1 MNSENMNDPYS
12 NNNINRL
19 GTVRQVETEAMKRM
33 QVRSLEG
40 EARRIERERRREIR
54 QENYEQRNRDII
66 TAAVA
71 AVLFLGTFSIAPHV
85 AAKIHEWQVEHD
97 PVVRVT
103 DEYSHIISESIT
115 GRTPDGYNPVYDY
128 YHIAQNINESDDF
141 DNSLF
146 ATYNALSLRTNIK
159 TNTQVA
165 GEQVIEDLD
174 QILCY
179 TTYGNFNNYLVQKD
193 YENVDDW
200 REEMT
205 EKIRLEDKRKDEMQE
220 MQKENMESVDSLG
233 GKSL

>member
-1 MNSENMNDPYS
+1 MNYENMNDPYS

-40 EARRIERERRREIR
+40 AARRIERERRREIR
-54 QENYEQRNRDII
+54 QENYERRNRDII

-97 PVVRVT
+97 PVVRIT

-128 YHIAQNINESDDF
+128 YHIAQNIKESDGF
-141 DNSLF
+141 DSSLF
-146 ATYNALSLRTNIK
+146 ATYKAFSLGTNIE
-159 TNTQVA
+159 TNTQVTE
-165 GEQVIEDLD
+165 EQVIEDLN
-174 QILCY
+174 QILRY
-179 TTYGNFNNYLVQKD
+179 TDYETFNNYLTQKG
-193 YENVDDW
+193 YSNIDDW
-200 REEMT
+200 KQDMIK
-205 EKIRLEDKRKDEMQE
+205 KIQSEDEMQKMME
-220 MQKENMESVDSLG
+220 ENQASVDSLG